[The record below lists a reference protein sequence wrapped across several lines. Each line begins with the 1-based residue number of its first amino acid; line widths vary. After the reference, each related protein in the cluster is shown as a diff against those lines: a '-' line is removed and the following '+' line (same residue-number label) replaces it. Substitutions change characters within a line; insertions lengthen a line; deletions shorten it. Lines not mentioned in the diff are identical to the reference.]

1 MKTVAALF
9 VNPEGAYA
17 GLPDVEVWDAAR
29 DARSYGGPH
38 PVVAHPPCQRWG
50 RYWHGTPNKPHQF
63 DLGADQGCFAV
74 ALWAVR
80 TFGGVLE
87 HPAHSEA
94 WDWYGIMPPLTGGWH
109 RADSFG
115 GCTCSIEGHFGHL
128 ARKGTW
134 LYAAHVELPSLP
146 WGRGAQRLPAGYVER
161 VGYEKARRTGVMAAV
176 GGKAKTQIREATPP
190 EFRDLLLSIARTSTR
205 NVEAAA

>member
-17 GLPDVEVWDAAR
+17 GQPDVEVWDAAR

-50 RYWHGTPNKPHQF
+50 QYWHGAPNKPHQF
-63 DLGADQGCFAV
+63 HLGADQGCFAV

-94 WDWYGIMPPLTGGWH
+94 WDWYGIMPPLTGGWQ

-115 GCTCSIEGHFGHL
+115 GFTCSIEQGHFGHL

-146 WGRGAQRLPAGYVER
+146 WSRLPQRLPAGYVER
-161 VGYEKARRTGVMAAV
+161 VGYEKARR
-176 GGKAKTQIREATPP
+176 I
-190 EFRDLLLSIARTSTR
+190 
-205 NVEAAA
+205 EAAA